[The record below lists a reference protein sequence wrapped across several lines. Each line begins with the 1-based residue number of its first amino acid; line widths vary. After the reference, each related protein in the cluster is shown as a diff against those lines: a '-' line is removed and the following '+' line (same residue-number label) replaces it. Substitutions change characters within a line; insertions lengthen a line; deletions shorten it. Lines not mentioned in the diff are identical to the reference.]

1 MWYIY
6 VPAVPFAG
14 DIMKPQRTEEHET
27 SGIRNKG
34 CDLPPRLRARKETT
48 MSAMMN
54 VKKNAPKFIDDTH
67 VQVTKEFAK
76 NARIFGT
83 PEYKVWRA
91 IKQDCAAAE
100 MVTKTIKKNPNK
112 RTSTKNMTYKHMAIF
127 ISQQD
132 KADEH
137 MKEFE
142 KQIAISK
149 VQTNPYRCVLAWF
162 MQTFEEYDSY
172 KDFFEKEA
180 EKEAQKKNIF
190 TLVKPTVIVEAGS
203 SRTDELAMVVNG

>member
-1 MWYIY
+1 
-6 VPAVPFAG
+6 
-14 DIMKPQRTEEHET
+14 
-27 SGIRNKG
+27 
-34 CDLPPRLRARKETT
+34 

-83 PEYKVWRA
+83 PEYKMWRA

-112 RTSTKNMTYKHMAIF
+112 RTSTKNMTYEHMAIF
-127 ISQQD
+127 ISQQ
-132 KADEH
+132 KEAEKH

-162 MQTFEEYDSY
+162 KQTFEDYDGY
-172 KDFFEKEA
+172 KNFFEKEA
-180 EKEAQKKNIF
+180 ETEAEKKNIF
-190 TLVKPTVIVEAGS
+190 KLVKTTAIIQTESEQTATPL
-203 SRTDELAMVVNG
+203 LAANY